1 MKLNGKYKLRKVS
14 DTYVVVKLGGGSLN
28 LSKLITINETGAF
41 IFNKLKEET
50 TMDELVDAIV
60 AEYDIDEA
68 GARSAAETYVNKL
81 VELDIVERQAGDD

>member
-41 IFNKLKEET
+41 IFNKLKDEIS
-50 TMDELVDAIV
+50 MDELVAAIV
-60 AEYDIDEA
+60 AEYEIDEA
-68 GARSAAETYVNKL
+68 GARGAAENYVTKL
-81 VELDIVERQAGDD
+81 VELGIAER